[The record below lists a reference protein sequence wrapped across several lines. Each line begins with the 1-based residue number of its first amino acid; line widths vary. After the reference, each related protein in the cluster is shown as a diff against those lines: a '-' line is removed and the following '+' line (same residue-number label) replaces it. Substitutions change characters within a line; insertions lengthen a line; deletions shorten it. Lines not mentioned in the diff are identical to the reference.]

1 MPETIA
7 DVRTIED
14 YLRLLKE
21 ELAGSDPALI
31 QDALYDAEEYL
42 RQAIAGAGGTAAHP
56 QAEPS
61 ATGAA
66 ETGAGAQDAA
76 ALQLAI
82 QRFGTPRE
90 VAEAYHE
97 TETQVAVALAQPAA
111 RPATGPLQRI
121 FGVFLDP
128 RAYGSLLY
136 MFLSLVTGILY
147 FTWAV
152 TGLALSLGLS
162 VLIIGLPFF
171 LFFLASIRLFA
182 LLEGRLVESLLGVR
196 LPRRPQFASQAGS
209 IWVRLRSWL
218 QDRRT
223 WTTLL
228 YMVLK
233 LPLGIISFV
242 LFTVLTSIS
251 LALLAAPVAQLFFD
265 RPIINFYDDNWFY
278 VTPWVAPLFW
288 SAGLLD
294 LLVTMHLARAL
305 GRVHGAIVKAML
317 VRA

>member
-1 MPETIA
+1 MPETTA

-14 YLRLLKE
+14 YLQRLKE

-42 RQAIAGAGGTAAHP
+42 RQATAGPAGPAAQAPSGTGGAAAGA
-56 QAEPS
+56 E
-61 ATGAA
+61 
-66 ETGAGAQDAA
+66 

-111 RPATGPLQRI
+111 RPATAPWQKV

-136 MFLSLVTGILY
+136 MFLSLATGILY

-152 TGLALSLGLS
+152 TGLSLSLGLS

-196 LPRRPQFASQAGS
+196 MPRRPPFASQAGS
-209 IWVRLRSWL
+209 IWVRLRAWL
-218 QDRRT
+218 GDRRT

-233 LPLGIISFV
+233 LPLGIVSFV
-242 LFTVLTSIS
+242 IFTVLTTLS
-251 LALLAAPVAQLFFD
+251 LALLAAPVAQPFID
-265 RPIINFYDDNWFY
+265 HPVINFYDDNGIY
-278 VTPWVAPLFW
+278 ATPWLAPIFW
-288 SAGLLD
+288 LAGLLD

-317 VRA
+317 VRG